1 MRNFLGPFDFLWD
14 LPNAILPERMPRVR
28 FWVNLAWRIILV
40 LATIYVG
47 MAAIYYEYFLW
58 SVER

>member
-1 MRNFLGPFDFLWD
+1 VKDFLGPFEFLWD
-14 LPNAILPERMPRVR
+14 LPSAVIPERMQRVR
-28 FWVNLAWRIILV
+28 CLANLAWRLMLV
-40 LATIYVG
+40 LAIAYVG